1 MKVMI
6 VDDSSSMRLLVK
18 RTLKQAGFTGLD
30 ICEAENGSEALEA
43 MDSERPD
50 VILCDWNM
58 PVMSGLEFL
67 EHLRAEKNPVKF
79 GFITTES
86 TSAMRSKAIAAG
98 AQFLIAKPFNAES
111 FEKTLSRVIV

>member
-58 PVMSGLEFL
+58 PVMSGRRFAEVLKANQRLSHVKLIPLVENSVVSSSFL
-67 EHLRAEKNPVKF
+67 NFL
-79 GFITTES
+79 
-86 TSAMRSKAIAAG
+86 TSA
-98 AQFLIAKPFNAES
+98 
-111 FEKTLSRVIV
+111 